1 MSGREPSEHAYS
13 FTTRIMELHG
23 EESEAV
29 LAYLARHIAENHD
42 LQVRYRWGKN
52 DVAIWDNRATLH
64 SAT

>member
-1 MSGREPSEHAYS
+1 
-13 FTTRIMELHG
+13 MELHG

-42 LQVRYRWGKN
+42 FQVRYRWGKN
-52 DVAIWDNRATLH
+52 DLAIWDNRATLH